1 MDHGKP
7 VPCSYRCR
15 VLCRNAYLD
24 NTKVAMGTIALAFRE
39 VRENGLK
46 ILFGFAVFLALVF
59 LA

>member
-1 MDHGKP
+1 
-7 VPCSYRCR
+7 
-15 VLCRNAYLD
+15 
-24 NTKVAMGTIALAFRE
+24 MGTIALAFRE